1 MFRARAGTASV
12 LRAAWLRGLGPGQAI
27 FWQAVSLT
35 SALRSMTMR
44 VEAPY
49 RMGNLGMPEL
59 LLILVLAL
67 LLFGPKKLPEIG
79 RQLGKG
85 LGEFKRAS
93 NDLKRSIED
102 EIEKVSKEEPSARAE
117 VAEVKP
123 SSAKATVDGTSTQP
137 SDANPNHPA

>member
-1 MFRARAGTASV
+1 
-12 LRAAWLRGLGPGQAI
+12 
-27 FWQAVSLT
+27 
-35 SALRSMTMR
+35 MTMR
-44 VEAPY
+44 AEDSH

-59 LLILVLAL
+59 ILILVLAL

-102 EIEKVSKEEPSARAE
+102 EIDKVSKEEPPGSAE

-123 SSAKATVDGTSTQP
+123 SSPPATVEGTSTQP
-137 SDANPNHPA
+137 SDGTPNHPA

>member
-1 MFRARAGTASV
+1 
-12 LRAAWLRGLGPGQAI
+12 
-27 FWQAVSLT
+27 
-35 SALRSMTMR
+35 MTMR
-44 VEAPY
+44 AEDSH

-59 LLILVLAL
+59 ILILVLAL

-102 EIEKVSKEEPSARAE
+102 EIEKVSKEEPPASAE

-123 SSAKATVDGTSTQP
+123 SSAPATVEGTSPQPRDGT
-137 SDANPNHPA
+137 PNHPA